1 MTSLPTHRLEASL
14 HAEGYS
20 AVAGVDEA
28 GRGPLAGP
36 VSAGVTVLPARPTG
50 DWVGLID
57 DSKKLTPPQREA
69 AYAQLKTEAVA
80 IGVGYSSPREIDSMG
95 IVSATRLAMKRA
107 LEQIPVRPDYLL
119 LDAFPLPGVN
129 LPQRALIRG
138 DSEVLSIA
146 AASIAAKVE
155 RDHLMDE
162 LDARYPRYGFA
173 SNKGYGTPYHLRAIA
188 ENGPC
193 DVHRLTFGRVREA
206 VAREHGKRTSSM
218 VGRHAEAVA
227 AGHLKFFGYE
237 ILETNY
243 RTRRGEVDIIAVQGG
258 TLVFCEVRARRP
270 SVYGTAE
277 ESLTPTKRARLV
289 AAAEHYLQA
298 AEGRLAAKARWT
310 DWRVD
315 LVAITLDRTGNVKR
329 IRIVENAVEE

>member
-1 MTSLPTHRLEASL
+1 MTSSQPTHRPSHHLEASL
-14 HAEGYS
+14 HADGYS
-20 AVAGVDEA
+20 AVAGLDEA

-36 VSAGVTVLPARPTG
+36 VSAGVAVLPARPTG
-50 DWVGLID
+50 DWVRLID
-57 DSKKLTPPQREA
+57 DSKKLTSQQREA
-69 AYAQLKTEAVA
+69 AYTRLKTEAVA

-95 IVSATRLAMKRA
+95 IASATRLAMKRA

-129 LPQRALIRG
+129 LPQRALIKG
-138 DSEVLSIA
+138 DSKVLSIA

-155 RDHLMDE
+155 RDHLMDK

-173 SNKGYGTPYHLRAIA
+173 SNKGYGTPDHLRAIA
-188 ENGPC
+188 EHGPC

-206 VAREHGKRTSSM
+206 VAKDQDKHRSSI
-218 VGRHAEAVA
+218 VGRHAETVA
-227 AGHLKFFGYE
+227 AGHLKFLGYE
-237 ILETNY
+237 VLETNY
-243 RTRRGEVDIIAVQGG
+243 RTRLGEVDIVALQGG

-277 ESLTPTKRARLV
+277 ESITPTKRARLV
-289 AAAEHYLQA
+289 AAAQDYLQA
-298 AEGRLAAKARWT
+298 AEGRWK
-310 DWRVD
+310 DWRMD

-329 IRIVENAVEE
+329 IRIVENAIEE